1 MVCEGGIHVVYGE
14 GEVDFVVAEVVWA
27 VHVAKPGELELMN
40 GASITEVDELKTS
53 VSSIFFA
60 DYGESECIF
69 VRIELIFLR
78 SRTFKLLWLN
88 LKFIVESFFLI

>member
-40 GASITEVDELKTS
+40 GASITEVDELKLPS
-53 VSSIFFA
+53 AASF
-60 DYGESECIF
+60 
-69 VRIELIFLR
+69 
-78 SRTFKLLWLN
+78 SRTTVSPSASLYELN
-88 LKFIVESFFLI
+88 